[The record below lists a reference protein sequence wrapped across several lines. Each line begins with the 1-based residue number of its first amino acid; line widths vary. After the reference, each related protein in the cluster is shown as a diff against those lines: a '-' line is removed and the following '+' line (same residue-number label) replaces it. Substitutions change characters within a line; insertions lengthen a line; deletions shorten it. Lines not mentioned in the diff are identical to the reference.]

1 MAKPTAAGSPLPT
14 ASAVVT
20 VAPGGAKAPWGGGI
34 WGRDQS
40 ADYPWA
46 QPQGGRGPLQE
57 SLNFRPR
64 TGLVT
69 AKGEADKAGAERPT
83 AATLTWTTTLQ
94 LQTAWG
100 TQA

>member
-1 MAKPTAAGSPLPT
+1 MESGEETSLLTTRGPNR
-14 ASAVVT
+14 
-20 VAPGGAKAPWGGGI
+20 KADGW
-34 WGRDQS
+34 
-40 ADYPWA
+40 
-46 QPQGGRGPLQE
+46 PLQE